1 LTRRRVDGRGE
12 TTRRRGKRKRRRK
25 RRREGR
31 DDEEKQEG
39 RKQREED
46 DAEKGEMT
54 TMRGDDTTTTKGE
67 TMRHPDTPTIPIAQN
82 SATGTP
88 QQSSRAA
95 GGSAHP
101 FSFFLII
108 FHVPRHNPKG
118 GLIPPLGIY
127 ILSLKIYVRSP

>member
-1 LTRRRVDGRGE
+1 MTRQ
-12 TTRRRGKRKRRRK
+12 RRRGKRC
-25 RRREGR
+25 
-31 DDEEKQEG
+31 
-39 RKQREED
+39 
-46 DAEKGEMT
+46 
-54 TMRGDDTTTTKGE
+54 
-67 TMRHPDTPTIPIAQN
+67 DTPTIPIAQN

-127 ILSLKIYVRSP
+127 IFSLKNLCEAPLAAKHIKVVYLK